1 MENSPKS
8 TKRTHSIPLR
18 VRLLREGVEESSHVV
33 HAVVCDSRSHILSVA
48 GDGSHTSFVRSS
60 LKPFQALTFVNSG
73 VLEQFDLNDLDL
85 AIACSSH
92 AGTVKHGRQAF
103 RILWQTNL
111 QASDLQCPIPEG
123 KQSPLEHNC
132 SGKHAA
138 MLAVCRQQS
147 WQTSSYMDRKHPLQR
162 SILGNVA
169 ELLKM
174 PVDEILGA
182 KDDCGVPTYMLQLN
196 QMAALYGHL
205 TASDRLDLERIVR
218 AMVAH
223 PELIAGDGYFD
234 TELMRLSDGEIVS
247 KTGAE
252 GIQCVGRVGEGM
264 GLAVKVVDGSKRA
277 KYAAT
282 LHILQQLGWI
292 TPTAY
297 ETLSSKFL
305 QLSLIVRLDVVGDLQ
320 VL

>member
-1 MENSPKS
+1 
-8 TKRTHSIPLR
+8 
-18 VRLLREGVEESSHVV
+18 
-33 HAVVCDSRSHILSVA
+33 
-48 GDGSHTSFVRSS
+48 
-60 LKPFQALTFVNSG
+60 
-73 VLEQFDLNDLDL
+73 
-85 AIACSSH
+85 
-92 AGTVKHGRQAF
+92 
-103 RILWQTNL
+103 
-111 QASDLQCPIPEG
+111 
-123 KQSPLEHNC
+123 
-132 SGKHAA
+132 
-138 MLAVCRQQS
+138 
-147 WQTSSYMDRKHPLQR
+147 
-162 SILGNVA
+162 LGNVA